1 MIFLCFML
9 ACLIINKELARLIA
23 RCAGISKRELEGFGL

>member
-9 ACLIINKELARLIA
+9 ACLIVCKELARLTA
-23 RCAGISKRELEGFGL
+23 RCVGISKRELESFGV